1 MINRKEYQGDEAI
14 QRIKDAAAK
23 AGVQDV
29 QIEWKGCDLGDFNQ
43 VKEVF
48 GGLAKSEPRLD
59 FVSAEAGVE
68 RVNRGLMLM

>member
-14 QRIKDAAAK
+14 QRIKDAATK

-29 QIEWKGCDLGDFNQ
+29 QVQWQGCDLGDFKQ
-43 VKEVF
+43 VGEVF

-59 FVSAEAGVE
+59 FVSETSNQLLSIGTEV
-68 RVNRGLMLM
+68 

>member
-59 FVSAEAGVE
+59 FVSSESAGGRGTR
-68 RVNRGLMLM
+68 RVRC